1 MTKFRQTKIPSVLKQ
16 RLEKRHLRSAVLLLF
31 SKISLFHKFFLI
43 MYFRYD
49 GLPGFRRLSMVKQI
63 VTIAKVACMFPFYS
77 MMYIIAPTSPVGRL
91 AKKPFIKF
99 ICHSASYMVFLFL
112 LAAASQQV
120 DKVSCKIFGE

>member
-1 MTKFRQTKIPSVLKQ
+1 MVAIY
-16 RLEKRHLRSAVLLLF
+16 RLAAKPIVAKPNVDCIF
-31 SKISLFHKFFLI
+31 ISHFFFQI
-43 MYFRYD
+43 MMYFRYD

>member
-1 MTKFRQTKIPSVLKQ
+1 MKNDKKQTNLNRLKLLKLQ
-16 RLEKRHLRSAVLLLF
+16 IEIQHLRSAVLLNF
-31 SKISLFHKFFLI
+31 SIFFQI
-43 MYFRYD
+43 IYFRYD